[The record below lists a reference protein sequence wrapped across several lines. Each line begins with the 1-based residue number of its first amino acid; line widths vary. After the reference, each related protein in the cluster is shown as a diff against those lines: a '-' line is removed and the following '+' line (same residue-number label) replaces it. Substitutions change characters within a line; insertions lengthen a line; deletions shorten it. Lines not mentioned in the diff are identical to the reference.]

1 MASATTQSTKA
12 VDIEGIRKDMLWG
25 EPHVPAVAHFNA
37 AGDSPMPRQVLERV
51 TRHMEAEATL
61 GGYEAAANVQ
71 EELEA
76 VYDSA
81 AQLINAKPEE
91 IALQVL
97 LWRRVTEHC
106 RKSHMKPQPFNKV
119 FVSGQAITGGG
130 IQRQRL
136 TSCDAC
142 DKWGSRL
149 DLKKQPPIVV
159 TDGD

>member
-1 MASATTQSTKA
+1 MAPVRTQSTKA
-12 VDIEGIRKDMLWG
+12 VDIESIRKDMLWS

-61 GGYEAAANVQ
+61 GGYEAAANVE

-81 AQLINAKPEE
+81 AKLINAKPEE

-97 LWRRVTEHC
+97 YYFRLRTVTEH
-106 RKSHMKPQPFNKV
+106 
-119 FVSGQAITGGG
+119 
-130 IQRQRL
+130 
-136 TSCDAC
+136 
-142 DKWGSRL
+142 
-149 DLKKQPPIVV
+149 
-159 TDGD
+159 